1 MATMNVSLPDPL
13 REWVDE
19 RVKTGQYANA
29 SDYVR
34 DLIRH
39 DREVRQALLDALIE
53 GERSGISRRGVGE
66 IVEGAKAKRS
76 AGRL

>member
-39 DREVRQALLDALIE
+39 DREVRQALLYALIE
-53 GERSGISRRGVGE
+53 GERSCISRRGVGE